1 MKNWLRCSFYATM
14 VLSLVQGCTS
24 TSCLAPY
31 KAGTDE
37 RSLGTYLDD
46 TAIKDKIRAKII
58 ADEDQEVQKAF
69 LAISISVHK
78 GRVVMVGEIP
88 SEKIRERAIEI
99 ARSTKGVRKLK
110 TYFLPKGHKSTTV
123 SDQNIAAKVK
133 GKFVS
138 DPDLRAFQVEVS
150 VVHGHVVLAGFVAD
164 QACKKKC
171 LYHASRTRGAVKV
184 VDFIQVK

>member
-1 MKNWLRCSFYATM
+1 MKNRLQCFFSAAV
-14 VLSLVQGCTS
+14 VLSLVQGCTP

-37 RSLGTYLDD
+37 RSLGAYLDD
-46 TAIKDKIRAKII
+46 TVIKDKIRAKII
-58 ADEDQEVQKAF
+58 ADEDKGVQKAF
-69 LAISISVHK
+69 LAISISVHR

-88 SEKIRERAIEI
+88 NQKIGKRAIEI
-99 ARSTKGVRKLK
+99 ARSTKGVRKLH

-123 SDQNIAAKVK
+123 NDQKIAATVK
-133 GKFVS
+133 GRFVS
-138 DPDLRAFQVEVS
+138 DPDLKAFQVEVS

-184 VDFIQVK
+184 VDFVQVK

>member
-1 MKNWLRCSFYATM
+1 MKNRLECFFSAAVVF
-14 VLSLVQGCTS
+14 LLVQGCTS

-46 TAIKDKIRAKII
+46 TVIKDKIRAKII
-58 ADEDQEVQKAF
+58 ADEDKGVQKAF
-69 LAISISVHK
+69 LAIAISVHR

-88 SEKIRERAIEI
+88 NEKIGERAIAI
-99 ARSTKGVRKLK
+99 ARSTKGVRKLN
-110 TYFLPKGHKSTTV
+110 TYFLTKKNKSTTV
-123 SDQNIAAKVK
+123 SDRKIAATVK
-133 GKFVS
+133 GRFVS
-138 DPDLRAFQVEVS
+138 DPDLKAFQVEVS

-164 QACKKKC
+164 RTCKKKC
-171 LYHASRTRGAVKV
+171 LYHASRTRGVVKV

>member
-1 MKNWLRCSFYATM
+1 MKNRLRCVFWAAV
-14 VLSLVQGCTS
+14 VLLLVHGCTA

-46 TAIKDKIRAKII
+46 TVIKDKIRAKII
-58 ADEDQEVQKAF
+58 ADEDKGVQNAF
-69 LAISISVHK
+69 LAISISVHR

-88 SEKIRERAIEI
+88 NEKTRQRAIAI
-99 ARSTKGVRKLK
+99 ARSTKGVRKLN
-110 TYFLPKGHKSTTV
+110 TYFLPKGRKSTTV
-123 SDQNIAAKVK
+123 KDKKIAATVK

-138 DPDLRAFQVEVS
+138 DPDLRAFQVEIS

-164 QACKKKC
+164 RASKKKC
-171 LYHASRTRGAVKV
+171 LYHASRTRGVVKV